1 MTNALSTRCCRPASA
16 AYTSA
21 AAALLAHPPGRSR
34 PTGLGRLMSIADYPG
49 LNDTTGQ
56 AIDELANQGANP
68 SRICLDYAEAV
79 SVGRGAWA

>member
-1 MTNALSTRCCRPASA
+1 
-16 AYTSA
+16 
-21 AAALLAHPPGRSR
+21 
-34 PTGLGRLMSIADYPG
+34 MSIADYPG